1 MSLHLLHHIADGI
14 KEQGPVHSWS
24 MYVYERFNSW
34 ICQRAMN
41 RLHPEATVMETYRV
55 SYYHYRLFFNFMT
68 ILYKINGTVK
78 TLNTLVAL
86 RQICLAVVDGFPEQA
101 KNVAIV
107 DGMVDVNV
115 RFECSAQPMS
125 QYMRVRNQMIKQP
138 AFWVEVNAFFNNNW
152 IRVHRKL
159 LYDSLIELLHLWN
172 V

>member
-78 TLNTLVAL
+78 PLNTLVAL

-115 RFECSAQPMS
+115 RFECT
-125 QYMRVRNQMIKQP
+125 
-138 AFWVEVNAFFNNNW
+138 AFWIINITYVTVNESEKPNDKTTGFLSGGKCIF
-152 IRVHRKL
+152 
-159 LYDSLIELLHLWN
+159 
-172 V
+172 